1 MSDEST
7 GSTESNAETFEPSME
22 DILTSIRRIIA
33 DDDSHKTEV
42 PELLEGAEPQ
52 KVESTTASLVEE
64 EVQNLA
70 ISDEDIDLM
79 VDDLVIPDDS
89 TFSSPDTSNVLETEN
104 LAAPTPSNFDESDFE
119 ADVQDK
125 SETSL
130 TGLNVMDD
138 KATDTEMVSD
148 DGLIDIDDLTLNAVE
163 ESETDNALVVD
174 PAQDLLEEQNLLE
187 TDEPLETLDT
197 FELTPDLVADDKATE
212 ASNLDNE
219 TLLSTSDQAVSE
231 ESDMDIVKALM
242 ADLTDDSFLDDL
254 ETNETSSLEN
264 ETQSDE
270 MSAEDLE
277 QLEDLEDD
285 DSIFELEEVVE
296 DELALEEVLEEEELL
311 EDVEETEEETEILD
325 DILNLTLEDEESLQ
339 AEQNNELAQLEIET
353 LEVDDPSLLTTVGKT
368 AAGAG
373 GLLAIAKMAEADAVE
388 AEAQLT
394 PEVESTNTQDSDQ
407 QASLEALLDDI
418 KDDIN
423 EEEEAPVEPLSLD
436 MLDAETD
443 EESLGIEAQLD
454 ELEQLEELEID
465 LNESLETELEEI
477 TQQSIMEDPQLEA
490 LEEKET
496 MPRAKKSDAILD
508 EVEKTASADVFASLN
523 KVVEEKA
530 ILAERGD
537 RIGDLVMEALRPMLK
552 EWLDANL
559 KGIVERAVTKEVK
572 RISSGK

>member
-148 DGLIDIDDLTLNAVE
+148 DGLIDIDDLTTSAF
-163 ESETDNALVVD
+163 ETSDTKNELVVD
-174 PAQDLLEEQNLLE
+174 PAHNLLEEQNLLE

-277 QLEDLEDD
+277 QLEALGNDD
-285 DSIFELEEVVE
+285 TIFELEDVVE
-296 DELALEEVLEEEELL
+296 DELDIEEVLEEEELL

>member
-1 MSDEST
+1 MSDE
-7 GSTESNAETFEPSME
+7 STESNAETFEPSME

-148 DGLIDIDDLTLNAVE
+148 DGLIDIDDLTTSAF
-163 ESETDNALVVD
+163 ETSDTKNELVVD
-174 PAQDLLEEQNLLE
+174 PAHNLLEEQNLLE

-197 FELTPDLVADDKATE
+197 FELTPDLVADDEATE

-277 QLEDLEDD
+277 QLEALGNDD
-285 DSIFELEEVVE
+285 TIFELEDVVE
-296 DELALEEVLEEEELL
+296 DELDIEEVLEEEELL
-311 EDVEETEEETEILD
+311 EDVEEAEEETEILD

-423 EEEEAPVEPLSLD
+423 EVEEAPVEPLSLD